1 MELERYTTIEE
12 SDEAFIN
19 SFYEVKIASI
29 DKQLAE
35 LAKKIEAGNIRIKEF
50 DNKMSAQ
57 RFTKFQALIN
67 R

>member
-1 MELERYTTIEE
+1 MELERYKTIEE

-35 LAKKIEAGNIRIKEF
+35 LAKKIEASNIKIKEL
-50 DNKMSAQ
+50 SHE
-57 RFTKFQALIN
+57 IS
-67 R
+67 